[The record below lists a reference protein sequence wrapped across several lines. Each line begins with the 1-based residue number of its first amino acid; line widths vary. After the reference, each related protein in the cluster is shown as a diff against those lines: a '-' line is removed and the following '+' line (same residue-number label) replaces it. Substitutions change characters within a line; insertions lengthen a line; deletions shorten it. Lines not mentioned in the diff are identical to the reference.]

1 MTSSS
6 TRSAW
11 PTTPAP
17 ALALAMALALCLTAI
32 GCQGG
37 SLLPDG
43 LHFPSSL
50 SFPTN
55 EGSADAESTPNTAP
69 TPSQPRA
76 KTPALWPEAQSG
88 PAAST
93 QNGPA
98 ASTQSGPAAS
108 AEPSTARPLSAKP
121 FSAKPFSAQPFSGRG
136 PTAYAWADLSARG
149 RNALSVGNYAAA
161 ESAFLSA
168 LAQTDAFESHDVRV
182 KASLLNLVH
191 LTQALDSAEQ
201 YDQAEALIQV
211 LIDQERA
218 ERRLDFDVAGP
229 LMLSMAQRLLDQG
242 DTVDA
247 ARMAHAALE
256 LNGASDPMNAQL
268 RWQVEEIMWPVV
280 PEAAAE

>member
-1 MTSSS
+1 
-6 TRSAW
+6 
-11 PTTPAP
+11 
-17 ALALAMALALCLTAI
+17 MALALCATAI

-37 SLLPDG
+37 SLLPGG

-50 SFPTN
+50 SFPKD
-55 EGSADAESTPNTAP
+55 EGSGDAQSTPNSAP

-76 KTPALWPEAQSG
+76 ETPPPRPDTQSG

-98 ASTQSGPAAS
+98 AS
-108 AEPSTARPLSAKP
+108 AEPSTARPST
-121 FSAKPFSAQPFSGRG
+121 AQPFSGRG
-136 PTAYAWADLSARG
+136 PTAYTWADLSARG

-182 KASLLNLVH
+182 KTSLLNLVH
-191 LTQALDSAEQ
+191 LAQALDSAEQ

-229 LMLSMAQRLLDQG
+229 LMLTMAQRLLDQG
-242 DTVDA
+242 DSVDA

>member
-37 SLLPDG
+37 SLLPGG

-98 ASTQSGPAAS
+98 AS
-108 AEPSTARPLSAKP
+108 AEPSTARPST
-121 FSAKPFSAQPFSGRG
+121 AQPFSGRG
-136 PTAYAWADLSARG
+136 PTAYTWADLSARG

-182 KASLLNLVH
+182 KTSLLNLVH

-242 DTVDA
+242 DSVDA

>member
-11 PTTPAP
+11 PTAP
-17 ALALAMALALCLTAI
+17 ALAPALAMALALALCATAI

-37 SLLPDG
+37 SLLPGG

-50 SFPTN
+50 SFPKD
-55 EGSADAESTPNTAP
+55 EGNADAQNTPNSAP

-76 KTPALWPEAQSG
+76 EAPAPRPGIQSA
-88 PAAST
+88 PAS
-93 QNGPA
+93 
-98 ASTQSGPAAS
+98 S
-108 AEPSTARPLSAKP
+108 AEPSTAKPLTAKP
-121 FSAKPFSAQPFSGRG
+121 STAEPLTAKPSTGRG
-136 PTAYAWADLSARG
+136 PTAYTWADLSARG
-149 RNALSVGNYAAA
+149 RNALSVENYAAA

-182 KASLLNLVH
+182 KTSLLNLVH

-229 LMLSMAQRLLDQG
+229 LMLTMAQRLLDQG
-242 DTVDA
+242 DSVDA
-247 ARMAHAALE
+247 ARMAHAALK

>member
-1 MTSSS
+1 
-6 TRSAW
+6 
-11 PTTPAP
+11 
-17 ALALAMALALCLTAI
+17 MALALCATAI

-37 SLLPDG
+37 SLLPGG

-50 SFPTN
+50 SFPKD
-55 EGSADAESTPNTAP
+55 EGSADAQSTPNSAP
-69 TPSQPRA
+69 TPSQPRVEA
-76 KTPALWPEAQSG
+76 PAPWPGTQSG

-93 QNGPA
+93 QSGPAASTQSGPAASTQSGPA

-108 AEPSTARPLSAKP
+108 AEP
-121 FSAKPFSAQPFSGRG
+121 FSGRG
-136 PTAYAWADLSARG
+136 ATAYAWADLSARG

-182 KASLLNLVH
+182 KTSLLNLVH
-191 LTQALDSAEQ
+191 LAQALDSAEQ
-201 YDQAEALIQV
+201 YDQTEALIQV

-229 LMLSMAQRLLDQG
+229 LMLTMAQRLLDQG
-242 DTVDA
+242 DSVDA

-256 LNGASDPMNAQL
+256 LNGASDPMNAHL

>member
-11 PTTPAP
+11 PTAP
-17 ALALAMALALCLTAI
+17 ALAPVLTLTLTLALCATSI

-50 SFPTN
+50 SFPTD
-55 EGSADAESTPNTAP
+55 EASADAQSTPDSAP

-76 KTPALWPEAQSG
+76 ETPTIWPGARSTPAS
-88 PAAST
+88 
-93 QNGPA
+93 
-98 ASTQSGPAAS
+98 S
-108 AEPSTARPLSAKP
+108 AEPVASKPLASKPLTSKPLTAQPSAAPLTAQP
-121 FSAKPFSAQPFSGRG
+121 LAAQPFSGRG
-136 PTAYAWADLSARG
+136 PTAYTWADLSARG
-149 RNALSVGNYAAA
+149 RNALSVENYAAA

-182 KASLLNLVH
+182 KTSLLNLVH

>member
-6 TRSAW
+6 TRPVG
-11 PTTPAP
+11 PTAPALTPTLTLTL
-17 ALALAMALALCLTAI
+17 ALALALALCATSI

-50 SFPTN
+50 SFPTDEASAD
-55 EGSADAESTPNTAP
+55 EGSADAQSTSDSAP

-76 KTPALWPEAQSG
+76 GTPTPWPGARSTPAS
-88 PAAST
+88 
-93 QNGPA
+93 
-98 ASTQSGPAAS
+98 S
-108 AEPSTARPLSAKP
+108 AEPSATQPIASKP
-121 FSAKPFSAQPFSGRG
+121 IASKPITAQPIASNTFSGRG
-136 PTAYAWADLSARG
+136 PTAYTWADLSARG
-149 RNALSVGNYAAA
+149 RSALGVENYAAA

-182 KASLLNLVH
+182 NTSLLNLVH
-191 LTQALDSAEQ
+191 LTQALDSAGQ

-218 ERRLDFDVAGP
+218 ERRVDFDVAGP
-229 LMLSMAQRLLDQG
+229 LMLTMAQRLLDQG
-242 DTVDA
+242 DSVDA

>member
-37 SLLPDG
+37 SLLPGG

-98 ASTQSGPAAS
+98 ASTQSRPAASSQNGPAAS
-108 AEPSTARPLSAKP
+108 AEPSTARPST
-121 FSAKPFSAQPFSGRG
+121 AQPFSGRG
-136 PTAYAWADLSARG
+136 PTAYTWADLSARG
-149 RNALSVGNYAAA
+149 RDALSVGNYAAA

-182 KASLLNLVH
+182 KTSLLNLVH

-242 DTVDA
+242 DSVDA